1 MCDRNVFIIWTF
13 SVLFF
18 AWIGSCMNM
27 WPSWS
32 DWNFF
37 WVKVYSTEH
46 GRGSYCPDK
55 ISRGWHKIR
64 CRVSC
69 RNKLKFLQNSKFV
82 WRAQL
87 LKCYLIIYLKSNH
100 FVFLSMICLGV
111 LRSHICVQS
120 SELSRYCVRLCG
132 IHTTSVKKCRK
143 LDNSVSSPSYFQ
155 PYRTL

>member
-1 MCDRNVFIIWTF
+1 MSRQ
-13 SVLFF
+13 
-18 AWIGSCMNM
+18 
-27 WPSWS
+27 
-32 DWNFF
+32 
-37 WVKVYSTEH
+37 K
-46 GRGSYCPDK
+46 
-55 ISRGWHKIR
+55 SRGWHKIR

-120 SELSRYCVRLCG
+120 SELSRYCVADTQLQLKSAENW
-132 IHTTSVKKCRK
+132 IILS
-143 LDNSVSSPSYFQ
+143 
-155 PYRTL
+155 RTLLIFSLTALCNRICGSKNAQNVKCKVHV